1 MSPIPNNVDEVLP
14 GLFLG
19 NLVAAESLDILKTYS
34 ITHVLSLTHSL
45 PKIPEG
51 AGVIHRHIPILD
63 VPTQNILAV
72 IDTCL
77 DFMTEALREEGNNI
91 LVHCYLGKSR
101 SGGVVVAYVMKKQN
115 IPLALA
121 HAFVKSK
128 RPLVHPNR
136 AFRSQLELWGTS
148 GYDSAI
154 LNDHEIVDFGFGEE
168 LPVVHKKKSSKSS
181 SKRHGHGSS
190 SDRASALGS
199 QDLVRRLEEI
209 VPLEAAAGE
218 EVGVKE
224 GWGVVHMDGVTKA
237 FFERCLGE
245 VGIAKESSRRL
256 CWVG

>member
-1 MSPIPNNVDEVLP
+1 MNPIPNNVDEVLP

-19 NLVAAESLDILKTYS
+19 NLVAAESLDILKTCG

-45 PKIPEG
+45 PKIPEE

-77 DFMTEALREEGNNI
+77 DFMTEALREEGNKI

-121 HAFVKSK
+121 HSFVKSK

-168 LPVVHKKKSSKSS
+168 IPATYKKKNSKS

-190 SDRASALGS
+190 LDGASALRS
-199 QDLVRRLEEI
+199 QDLARRLEEI
-209 VPLEAAAGE
+209 APQEAVAGE
-218 EVGVKE
+218 EAGVNG
-224 GWGVVHMDGVTKA
+224 GWGVVHMDEVTKA
-237 FFERCLGE
+237 FFESCLDE
-245 VGIAKESSRRL
+245 VGIVKKSSRRV